1 MKDENRTKEQ
11 LIHELKKMRE
21 KITNLEEITI
31 EGKRVKKELK
41 KSEKKYRDLVE
52 ETPIGIANI
61 DNIGI
66 LTYINKRLEKITGYS
81 REEVVGKNVFKLGVF
96 SNEMLKILKGRL
108 KARLT
113 GGTAH
118 PRREILL
125 KCKNG
130 KWIWIEITAKLIKKW
145 GIPSSLRITVQD
157 ITKRKR
163 TENILQESEKKY
175 RELVQNTNVI
185 VLRMDINGCITFFN
199 EFAQKFF
206 GYTKDEIL
214 GKNVVG
220 TIVPEMDTS
229 YRDLKAMIKDIIQN
243 PNLYTINE
251 NENIRRNGERV
262 WILWTN
268 KGAIDKDGHITE
280 ILCIGNDITE
290 HKKTEEALY
299 KSQQEFDSLFKSSP
313 EALVYMD
320 ENSNILNI
328 NPRFTELFGYT
339 LDEVKGKNLDGGII
353 HPPGK
358 MEEGKR
364 LTKKALKG
372 YFYYETIRKKKDGT
386 LFPVSVSGSNILI
399 DGHVKG
405 ILGIYINITERKK
418 LEEELKK
425 LARFDN
431 LTGSCNRGYGLALLD
446 RQLKLT
452 KRNKTKILLA
462 YLDVDN
468 FKDINDSFGHEEG
481 DKVLKEVVKLFKSTL
496 REIDIICRMGG
507 DEFLLIFPESS
518 EEDSLL
524 IRKRIRKNL
533 VKLNRELKRPYKI
546 SFSIGFS
553 CYNPDNPQ
561 SIDELIK
568 IADKK
573 MYEEKSSKNKKRRE

>member
-130 KWIWIEITAKLIKKW
+130 KWIWIEITGKLIKKW

-220 TIVPEMDTS
+220 TIVPEIDTS

-481 DKVLKEVVKLFKSTL
+481 DKILKEVVKLFKSTL